1 MNHKSY
7 DKGEVVF
14 REGSFGT
21 TMYEIVSGKVG
32 IFTSYGL
39 PEEQQLATMGA
50 GETFGEMGVIEGYPR
65 SATVVALE
73 DKTAANEIG
82 SDEFMDYLREQPD
95 KVLSIMRQL
104 SARLRATD
112 ERYVEACRTV
122 YEAIEAED
130 ANIRRSSNLRSRLTG
145 LIHDL
150 TGFPVRYKGI
160 LL

>member
-1 MNHKSY
+1 MTKA
-7 DKGEVVF
+7 
-14 REGSFGT
+14 
-21 TMYEIVSGKVG
+21 
-32 IFTSYGL
+32 
-39 PEEQQLATMGA
+39 AT
-50 GETFGEMGVIEGYPR
+50 IIR
-65 SATVVALE
+65 ATEVALE